1 MVFNLIMTL
10 LSISISA
17 LRNDVNGQLSE
28 SINSFGIVL
37 GCIVSGSVF
46 VGEVI
51 GLGDSGLFGK
61 VAGVYDLKLWYVPFF
76 LIKTVLFSL
85 ILQYGMLYSFNSY
98 VTNAAAG
105 LVFFY
110 FLFILLLRPY
120 KNSIISN
127 LSVIVNEAIVIHS
140 FLLADLKRFITID
153 EST

>member
-1 MVFNLIMTL
+1 MMSTGSFPRA
-10 LSISISA
+10 SIASDSCG
-17 LRNDVNGQLSE
+17 VYGE
-28 SINSFGIVL
+28 WINVFGISHWSWRLRTVWK
-37 GCIVSGSVF
+37 GHRSVQS
-46 VGEVI
+46 ETMYI
-51 GLGDSGLFGK
+51 
-61 VAGVYDLKLWYVPFF
+61 PFF

-85 ILQYGMLYSFNSY
+85 ILQYGMLYSFSSY

-110 FLFILLLRPY
+110 FLSILLLRPY

-140 FLLADLKRFITID
+140 FLLVDLKRFITID